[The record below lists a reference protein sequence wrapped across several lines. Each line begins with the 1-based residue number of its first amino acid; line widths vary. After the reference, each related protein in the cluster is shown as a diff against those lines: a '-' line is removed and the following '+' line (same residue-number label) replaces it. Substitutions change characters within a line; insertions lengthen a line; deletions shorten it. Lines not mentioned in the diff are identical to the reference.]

1 MLPIVLSFGKYSW
14 LTAAKSSSLYWNW
27 LKLKVLDPPG
37 VQYHAMM
44 AEIVENMKSLQT
56 TVQNLT
62 DQFDEMVLIRSRN
75 KPSFGS
81 EERS

>member
-1 MLPIVLSFGKYSW
+1 M
-14 LTAAKSSSLYWNW
+14 
-27 LKLKVLDPPG
+27 LDPPG

-62 DQFDEMVLIRSRN
+62 DQFEEMVLIRLRN